1 MNRKPS
7 KNRNGR
13 GPNSAEKAF
22 QGWLKN
28 QPCVWCGNEGPSIV
42 DHCKGSTFGHNK
54 VHIGHWFCI
63 PQCVE
68 CDTKKTVHGRRQG
81 DEAGAWCGLMA
92 QYKGVNA
99 EDCVWMSIISWGKQW
114 QPKKI

>member
-1 MNRKPS
+1 MQRKPS

-22 QGWLKN
+22 QGWLKE
-28 QPCVWCGNEGPSIV
+28 QPCTWCGCDGPSIV
-42 DHCKGSTFGHNK
+42 DHCRGATFGHNK

-68 CDTKKTVHGRRQG
+68 CDTKKTVHGKRQG
-81 DEAGAWCGLMA
+81 NESEKWLELNEAYFCATEKCAPSNVEW
-92 QYKGVNA
+92 
-99 EDCVWMSIISWGKQW
+99 SIWSFDK
-114 QPKKI
+114 

>member
-1 MNRKPS
+1 MQRKPS

-13 GPNSAEKAF
+13 GPNASEKAF
-22 QGWLKN
+22 QGWLKD

-68 CDTKKTVHGRRQG
+68 CDTQKTIHGKRQG
-81 DEAGAWCGLMA
+81 NESEA
-92 QYKGVNA
+92 
-99 EDCVWMSIISWGKQW
+99 W
-114 QPKKI
+114 QDKACKYMLSEPGNVPNDVFFAIKDWNK